1 MYLKIILTII
11 TYLMITFKPI
21 ENQSSCLDWSK
32 WKEYKANFNLIFYNS
47 SLEIT
52 GYKIIKI
59 LNSIFNFF
67 FLHFF

>member
-11 TYLMITFKPI
+11 TYLMIKFKPI

-32 WKEYKANFNLIFYNS
+32 WKEYKANFSLKFYNS

>member
-1 MYLKIILTII
+1 
-11 TYLMITFKPI
+11 MITFKPI
-21 ENQSSCLDWSK
+21 ENQLSCLDWSK

-59 LNSIFNFF
+59 LN
-67 FLHFF
+67 

>member
-21 ENQSSCLDWSK
+21 ENQLSCLDWSK

-59 LNSIFNFF
+59 LN
-67 FLHFF
+67 